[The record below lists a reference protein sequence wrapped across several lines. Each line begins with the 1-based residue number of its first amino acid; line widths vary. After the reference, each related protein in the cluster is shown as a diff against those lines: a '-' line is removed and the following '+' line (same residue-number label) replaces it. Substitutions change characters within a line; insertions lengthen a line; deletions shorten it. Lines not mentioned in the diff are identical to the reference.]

1 MKIKDGYNGAAYGYS
16 PFDMD
21 LDECLGLSEN
31 ITRED
36 EEEVCI
42 CGYCPAKGSI
52 EDKWDKNELGDWI
65 CPACKKEMEEE
76 Q

>member
-31 ITRED
+31 KESD

-42 CGYCPAKGSI
+42 CGYCLAKGTV
-52 EDKWDKNELGDWI
+52 EDEWEKDEQGNWI
-65 CPACKKEMEEE
+65 CPDCKEIWEE
-76 Q
+76 